1 MCVSR
6 KKIGRPDPPSVGTPE
21 PCCQHDEDSGRS
33 SFAADDVQIALVG
46 RGLMNTPG

>member
-21 PCCQHDEDSGRS
+21 PCCGHDEDSGRS
-33 SFAADDVQIALVG
+33 SFAADDAQTALAG
-46 RGLMNTPG
+46 GGLMNDPG